1 MLHNKTSS
9 SEFDLKEVGAQPALA
24 PSVALVLFLHRPLVG
39 VVFIAVVDL
48 EALLDDARKERERR
62 FNSRNSKSDREQLF
76 FLIEFVRLCF
86 SPSSPRIESGHSRNV
101 MEWILRAVLRGHF
114 LKSALYHYFCPL
126 RKKEY
131 SLCLP

>member
-39 VVFIAVVDL
+39 VVFISVVDL

-62 FNSRNSKSDREQLF
+62 FKARSSKSAREQF
-76 FLIEFVRLCF
+76 FSHRVCPFVLLTQQ
-86 SPSSPRIESGHSRNV
+86 PRDRI
-101 MEWILRAVLRGHF
+101 
-114 LKSALYHYFCPL
+114 SALPKFNGIDFLEPFRAFQAQFVSAGL
-126 RKKEY
+126 IA
-131 SLCLP
+131 LNG

>member
-9 SEFDLKEVGAQPALA
+9 SDFDLKEVGAQPALA

-62 FNSRNSKSDREQLF
+62 FKARSSKSAREQF
-76 FLIEFVRLCF
+76 FFSSRLSVRA
-86 SPSSPRIESGHSRNV
+86 SHPTAQDRIWALPKCYGMDFESCTP
-101 MEWILRAVLRGHF
+101 WTF
-114 LKSALYHYFCPL
+114 F
-126 RKKEY
+126 
-131 SLCLP
+131 